1 MIRLKVY
8 QGLENKKAQPIDDP
22 LIPDLPTAYIR
33 AGQELT
39 GHRAIWRT
47 RSLDL
52 PHEPSMDIGQTKEVV
67 VNHMGITGI
76 NEVTGLNVT
85 IENGGIVTQTAEVR
99 QIGGLTP

>member
-8 QGLENKKAQPIDDP
+8 QGLENKKAQPISDSM
-22 LIPDLPTAYIR
+22 IPDLPTAYIR

-47 RSLDL
+47 RTIDMPYDPTL
-52 PHEPSMDIGQTKEVV
+52 DIGQVKEVV
-67 VNHMGITGI
+67 ITNMGIVGV
-76 NEVTGLNVT
+76 NEVTGFNVS
-85 IENGGIVTQTAEVR
+85 IDNGGLVTQSADVR